1 VSQQE
6 DGVHTAEKNIGD
18 TANHN
23 RSGCPDFDFD
33 FDFVVAGVAA
43 EVVISV
49 VTVGNGIGSA

>member
-18 TANHN
+18 TADHN

-33 FDFVVAGVAA
+33 FDVAGVAA
-43 EVVISV
+43 EVVIIV